1 MNWLK
6 ILPGSV
12 RSASGLEWTLWR
24 KLPLI
29 FVVGTA
35 LPLLG
40 LLALHWLN
48 DDGSTE
54 QARWLQ
60 MAEYIVAG
68 VVIFHWT
75 VVGTVAI
82 GCVVVM
88 LMKGPGYVAD
98 PLEVSHSDRP
108 RRQPERAG
116 SATSLK
122 SKTQNRGFNHDRPQP
137 SA

>member
-1 MNWLK
+1 MNWLR

-29 FVVGTA
+29 LVVGTA
-35 LPLLG
+35 LPLLV
-40 LLALHWLN
+40 LLALHLVYG
-48 DDGSTE
+48 DGSSAQE
-54 QARWLQ
+54 RWLQ
-60 MAEYIVAG
+60 MADYIVAG

-98 PLEVSHSDRP
+98 PMEVSHSDRP
-108 RRQPERAG
+108 RVDNLNVPDPPTDPADAKRPE
-116 SATSLK
+116 
-122 SKTQNRGFNHDRPQP
+122 
-137 SA
+137 

>member
-1 MNWLK
+1 MNWLNK
-6 ILPGSV
+6 LPGSV
-12 RSASGLEWTLWR
+12 RSATGLEWTLWR

-40 LLALHWLN
+40 LLLLHWQV
-48 DDGSTE
+48 DDGSAE
-54 QARWLQ
+54 QLRWLQ
-60 MAEYIVAG
+60 MADYMVAG

-98 PLEVSHSDRP
+98 ALEVSHSDQP
-108 RRQPERAG
+108 RADNLNASDAAG
-116 SATSLK
+116 APHATQDS
-122 SKTQNRGFNHDRPQP
+122 
-137 SA
+137 

>member
-40 LLALHWLN
+40 LLVLHWLN

-108 RRQPERAG
+108 RADNQNEPDQPPA
-116 SATSLK
+116 
-122 SKTQNRGFNHDRPQP
+122 
-137 SA
+137 

>member
-1 MNWLK
+1 MNWLR

-29 FVVGTA
+29 LAVGTA
-35 LPLLG
+35 LPLLV
-40 LLALHWLN
+40 LLVLHWVHA
-48 DDGSTE
+48 DGSAE
-54 QARWLQ
+54 QDRWLQ
-60 MAEYIVAG
+60 IADYMVAG

-98 PLEVSHSDRP
+98 PMEVSHSDRP
-108 RRQPERAG
+108 RSDNLNTPDAPG
-116 SATSLK
+116 TA
-122 SKTQNRGFNHDRPQP
+122 RPP
-137 SA
+137 D